1 MIASTT
7 LHPVTLVLYVA
18 AFAASV
24 AAFTT
29 RSGGVRKLAISLVG
43 SGMVAHLVSLGAMW
57 TESGTFPVGRPIA
70 FFGLYALTSFLWAL
84 LVCRHWDI
92 ENTYFSFMVIP
103 LGGLISVWALDPS
116 RNVAPQMGPAWL
128 VLHLAAIIASLA
140 AFTIAFSGGV
150 MLWLQDRLMKAKQFG
165 FLMENLPSL
174 EVLDEV
180 TYRNV
185 SLGFVS
191 LSLGTLLGFAAAP
204 HVWGSYLPV
213 DARVGVSLAA
223 WAMYGF
229 YLHTR
234 SRRGWRGRKLAVVSL
249 GGFLLIL
256 AIASI
261 RGGFHAR

>member
-18 AFAASV
+18 AFAVSV

-29 RSGGVRKLAISLVG
+29 RSAGVRRLAISLTG
-43 SGMVAHLVSLGAMW
+43 MGMVAHLVGLGAMW
-57 TESGTFPVGRPIA
+57 SEDGAFPVGRPIA
-70 FFGLYALTSFLWAL
+70 FFGLYALASFFWAL

-92 ENTYFSFMVIP
+92 ENTYFSFMAIP
-103 LGGLISVWALDPS
+103 LIGLIVVWAVDPVKS
-116 RNVAPQMGPAWL
+116 VAPTMSPAWL
-128 VLHLAAIIASLA
+128 TLHLAAIIASLA
-140 AFTIAFSGGV
+140 AFTVAFSGGV

-174 EVLDEV
+174 EVLDEL

-191 LSLGTLLGFAAAP
+191 LSLGTLLGFSAAP
-204 HVWGSYLPV
+204 KAWGSYMPV

-249 GGFLLIL
+249 GGFLVIL
-256 AIASI
+256 AIASV
-261 RGGFHAR
+261 RGGFHGS